1 MLLCSVQGQRSSV
14 HNLSQTACVRELS
27 LQCNSRKK
35 RYIEADL
42 TGKVNTKDYSNMQ
55 QEKPIRR
62 HETDFATV
70 WYHKLIQL
78 SQNTYI
84 LLSFTEFGQITITQ
98 RS

>member
-1 MLLCSVQGQRSSV
+1 MY
-14 HNLSQTACVRELS
+14 ES
-27 LQCNSRKK
+27 LACNSNSKKK

-42 TGKVNTKDYSNMQ
+42 TGQVNTKDYSNMQ

-62 HETDFATV
+62 HETDFVTV

-98 RS
+98 RT